1 MPNPEVK
8 KIGKYEIQ
16 AELGQ
21 GGFGRVYRAFDP
33 TVGRP
38 VALKILMTEGN
49 QDLLTRFKNE
59 ATSAGNLR
67 HRNIVTIYDFGE
79 FSGRP
84 YLVMELLEGE
94 DLTQTIASAKPL
106 TLLQKMNVMDQVA
119 DGLDCAHSNGVVHRD
134 VKPANIR
141 LLPDGTVK
149 ILDFGIARVSRD
161 QRTRLT
167 QQGDLI
173 GTILYVSPEQ
183 FGGADADALCDIF
196 AYGVTYYEFLTGQ
209 HPFGSSDPRSVMFK
223 ITMEDPPSLRS
234 LLPECPDSLEQVL
247 NRALHKDRELRYQS
261 LRDLRLDTEPLI
273 IELKQQRAKQLLAEA
288 QELSAHETQPEALA
302 LINEALNLDPGN
314 KEARQLRESV
324 QRQLQK
330 KALQPRVDGMLQT
343 AQEQLAKGAFFQAVQ
358 TLESANKLDQT
369 DVRIRDLLEGA
380 REKLKIV
387 KD

>member
-49 QDLLTRFKNE
+49 KDLLTRFRNE

-94 DLTQTIASAKPL
+94 DLTQTISTGKQL
-106 TLLQKMNVMDQVA
+106 TLLQKMNIMDQVA

-149 ILDFGIARVSRD
+149 IMDFGVARMSRD
-161 QRTRLT
+161 QQATRLT

-196 AYGVTYYEFLTGQ
+196 AYGVTYYEFLANK

-223 ITMEDPPSLRS
+223 ITMEDPPPLRD
-234 LLPECPDSLEQVL
+234 LLPECPEFLEQIL
-247 NRALHKDRELRYQS
+247 
-261 LRDLRLDTEPLI
+261 
-273 IELKQQRAKQLLAEA
+273 
-288 QELSAHETQPEALA
+288 
-302 LINEALNLDPGN
+302 
-314 KEARQLRESV
+314 
-324 QRQLQK
+324 
-330 KALQPRVDGMLQT
+330 
-343 AQEQLAKGAFFQAVQ
+343 
-358 TLESANKLDQT
+358 
-369 DVRIRDLLEGA
+369 
-380 REKLKIV
+380 
-387 KD
+387 